1 MNLNRAPTR
10 SGSFKVQPMKLPRR
24 PVCSR
29 SPASA
34 QATVPFGS
42 AIILALLA
50 AVVLGTATAPA
61 WGHDTWLSPRPANG
75 RGEWLLALGTGQ
87 QFPQHQTPVAPAL
100 VRKSACQRDDL
111 LKLALRPHSLEK
123 SALWMRVRMQG
134 SPASALSC
142 HVQLMPIEL
151 VIDSEET
158 VQAYLNEIQAPAQLR
173 QHWQALRAQGV
184 RWRETYEKHARIEIA
199 TRSAPSPG
207 TAPLR
212 ALAVQGLGMDARIV
226 SPNGPLRAGEVFAA
240 QVLRDGLPL
249 AGQAVQFV
257 SDLSPLGL
265 WRTTDAQGMVAL
277 QLPLAGQWM
286 LRGTDLR
293 VARDDAQRWESRF
306 LTLAFEVLPAL

>member
-1 MNLNRAPTR
+1 MNLNSERAR
-10 SGSFKVQPMKLPRR
+10 SSRSKGHFMHPSPR
-24 PVCSR
+24 PNCSR

-34 QATVPFGS
+34 QATVRFES
-42 AIILALLA
+42 ALILAVLA
-50 AVVLGTATAPA
+50 AVLLGTGTTPA
-61 WGHDTWLSPRPANG
+61 WGHDTWLSSRPANG

-87 QFPQHQTPVAPAL
+87 QFPLQQTPVAPGL
-100 VRKSACQRDDL
+100 VRKSGCQRDDL
-111 LKLALRPHSLEK
+111 RELALRPHSMKE
-123 SALWMRVRMQG
+123 SALWMRVRTQG

-142 HVQLMPIEL
+142 HVRLMPIEL

-199 TRSAPSPG
+199 TRSAPSTG

-212 ALAVQGLGMDARIV
+212 ALPVQGLGMDARIV

-257 SDLSPLGL
+257 SDSSPLGL

-277 QLPLAGQWM
+277 QLPLAGQWL